1 MGTRKSPEAREVQLE
16 RRNSDRYGKRA
27 EYRHARNVKRFER
40 GAADASFRVSFGEV

>member
-40 GAADASFRVSFGEV
+40 NAAAASYAATFGEV